1 MTFLFHFA
9 ATSLVILIK
18 AGIVVMPGAKIKI
31 ALGSMRK
38 DKPKPNTASII
49 TVTTTLL
56 PAIYKSLSNTPFIF
70 LPLLHK
76 KA

>member
-38 DKPKPNTASII
+38 DKPKPNTVSII
-49 TVTTTLL
+49 T
-56 PAIYKSLSNTPFIF
+56 
-70 LPLLHK
+70 
-76 KA
+76 